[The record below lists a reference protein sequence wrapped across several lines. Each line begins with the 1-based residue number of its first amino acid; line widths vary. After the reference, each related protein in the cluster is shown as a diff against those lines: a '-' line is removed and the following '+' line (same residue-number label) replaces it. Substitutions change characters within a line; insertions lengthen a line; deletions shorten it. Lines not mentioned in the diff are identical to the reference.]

1 MISGWNLD
9 NQLVNSYFWEK
20 KDLQRAEQSEMWTV
34 LGVGVGREGWHSS
47 LFVKRTEAWF
57 CVPTTLGAL
66 FPGAYEGYDLARKPP
81 PSSSGNCTANFNSPP
96 HQPRLFKLLE
106 FITLTLS
113 QFLELSS
120 FSICS
125 STLWASQIA
134 PVMNNLSANA
144 GDARDTGLIPGSGD
158 RSLGGEDPLEKEMAT
173 HFSILAWRT
182 PWTEELGGL

>member
-1 MISGWNLD
+1 M
-9 NQLVNSYFWEK
+9 
-20 KDLQRAEQSEMWTV
+20 
-34 LGVGVGREGWHSS
+34 GREGWHSS

-66 FPGAYEGYDLARKPP
+66 FPGADEGYDLARKPP

-113 QFLELSS
+113 QFLELSL

-134 PVMNNLSANA
+134 LVMNNLSANA
-144 GDARDTGLIPGSGD
+144 GDARDTGLIPGSGGSPGVRNGNPLQCTCLENPMD
-158 RSLGGEDPLEKEMAT
+158 RGTWHAIIHEVTKS
-173 HFSILAWRT
+173 
-182 PWTEELGGL
+182 WT